1 MRLFIAIH
9 LNDETK
15 KAAKDVQDSF
25 RMMNV
30 RGNYTPEENMHLT
43 LAFIGEFGD
52 PDQVMDALETVDF
65 GPFTIRMDKVGRFD
79 DLWWTGF
86 EESAE
91 LEQLV
96 KKVRHALS
104 DAGIPFDRKRFR
116 AHVTLLRKADHAQG
130 KILQM
135 TIEPSDLYVDS
146 FSLMQSTRGKHGM
159 IYTELGSVS
168 AR

>member
-9 LNDETK
+9 LNQETK
-15 KAAKDVQDSF
+15 ESVKGVQDSF

-43 LAFIGEFGD
+43 LAFIGEYGD
-52 PDQVMDALETVDF
+52 PDQVMDALEAVDF
-65 GPFTIRMDKVGRFD
+65 EPFTIRMDKVGHFD
-79 DLWWTGF
+79 DLWWAGF
-86 EESAE
+86 EESPE

-96 KKVRHALS
+96 KKVRRSLA

-116 AHVTLLRKADHAQG
+116 AHVTLLRKPDYAKG
-130 KILQM
+130 KIQHM
-135 TIEPSDLYVDS
+135 TVEPSDLYVDS